1 MEHVT
6 VHGGGQAI
14 VGNVTGGP
22 GAQPKS
28 EEQPDAKQLTYAP
41 GETLPS
47 EIQAQRQ
54 PCRSPAV
61 RGFQV
66 CRMHGA
72 GGGAPKG
79 NCNALKHGRYT
90 SKAIQSRRC
99 LNMVARIARQKLREI
114 DLG

>member
-1 MEHVT
+1 M
-6 VHGGGQAI
+6 HGGGQAI

-28 EEQPDAKQLTYAP
+28 EEQPDAKQPTYAP

-79 NCNALKHGRYT
+79 NCNALKHG
-90 SKAIQSRRC
+90 ALHEQSDPIAS
-99 LNMVARIARQKLREI
+99 LSQSRIARQKLREI